1 MKKSYQVNFEI
12 AGMKKGTLLRGESE
26 EDVLDN
32 LKNSLKVISIT
43 SLDEMTDQEKFNHA
57 ERLIEKMTVT
67 GLTKDELDQAWRSMP
82 KPKKEHMEF
91 ARMSEGLLAALLVE
105 DPDNEDLKIVVSRIR
120 RVNEIDEIVF
130 NATPETHDLK
140 QMSSLL
146 LEGLQLTAQMAKVI
160 K

>member
-1 MKKSYQVNFEI
+1 MKKAYKVRFEI
-12 AGMKKGTLLRGESE
+12 VGVSKTTFIRGESE

-43 SLDEMTDQEKFNHA
+43 SLDEMTDQEKFSHA
-57 ERLIEKMTVT
+57 SRLVEKMTVT

-82 KPKKEHMEF
+82 KPKKEQMEF
-91 ARMSEGLLAALLVE
+91 ARMSEGLLASLLVG
-105 DPDNEDLKIVVSRIR
+105 DPGNEDLKIVVSKIR

-140 QMSSLL
+140 QIASLL
-146 LEGLQLTAQMAKVI
+146 LEGLQLTAQIAKVI
-160 K
+160 E